1 MESVGFS
8 NIVPYETGGIEISDI
23 DAKPIKVP
31 VYAPVNNFNPVSNRL
46 ELAII
51 SLMKLI
57 HFIKGLILSFTIVNN
72 SF

>member
-1 MESVGFS
+1 M
-8 NIVPYETGGIEISDI
+8 PYEIGGIEISDI

-51 SLMKLI
+51 SLMKLSVTLYKR
-57 HFIKGLILSFTIVNN
+57 FDSLIYNC
-72 SF
+72 

>member
-1 MESVGFS
+1 M
-8 NIVPYETGGIEISDI
+8 PYEIGGIEISDI

-51 SLMKLI
+51 SLMKLSVNSLYKR
-57 HFIKGLILSFTIVNN
+57 FDSLIYNC
-72 SF
+72 

>member
-1 MESVGFS
+1 M
-8 NIVPYETGGIEISDI
+8 PYEIGEIEISDI

-31 VYAPVNNFNPVSNRL
+31 IYAAVNNFNPVSNRL

-51 SLMKLI
+51 SLMKL
-57 HFIKGLILSFTIVNN
+57 FIKGLILSFTIVNN

>member
-51 SLMKLI
+51 SLMKLSVNSLYKR
-57 HFIKGLILSFTIVNN
+57 FDSLIYNC
-72 SF
+72 